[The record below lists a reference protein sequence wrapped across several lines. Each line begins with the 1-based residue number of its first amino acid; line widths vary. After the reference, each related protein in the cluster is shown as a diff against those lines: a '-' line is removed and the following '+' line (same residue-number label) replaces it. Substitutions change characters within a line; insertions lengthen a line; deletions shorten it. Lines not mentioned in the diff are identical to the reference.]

1 MHTQNCTHK
10 AWEQQA
16 PVKRRTSVRG
26 LRETVA
32 RINAAP
38 KRAQTLSPVRP
49 PARPQTIHSSL
60 ETTGQADEQ
69 ATSLEVKKKIIK
81 QPPPQCV
88 DEGRGEIK

>member
-26 LRETVA
+26 LRETVV

-38 KRAQTLSPVRP
+38 KRTQTLS

-69 ATSLEVKKKIIK
+69 ATSLEVKKKK
-81 QPPPQCV
+81 S
-88 DEGRGEIK
+88 